1 MSYKAKE
8 NDDTLVYTGKNLDIW
23 AGHDDETGAFV
34 CDIVYH
40 NTDIGVMGVHETGFA
55 HLKNTMTKTQFELM
69 MEKYAQAYV
78 LGYDRAIYDKNN
90 K

>member
-1 MSYKAKE
+1 MTYIAKE
-8 NDDTLVYTGKNLDIW
+8 NGDTLVYTGKNLDIW

-40 NTDIGVMGVHETGFA
+40 NSDVGVMGVRETGFA
-55 HLKNTMTKTQFELM
+55 HLKDTMTKIQFELM

-78 LGYDRAIYDKNN
+78 LGYDRAKEEEN
-90 K
+90 